1 MLAAEPYPERGR
13 PRRRAIPSG
22 VVERHPLYNLSLP
35 LLTFGL
41 LAQGSGWLG
50 RWSFPVAGAIL
61 SVVGTVLVVPG
72 IALRAKDKGHSALWG
87 VLGLLSFVGVI
98 IVSLLPNRANRTL
111 HN

>member
-1 MLAAEPYPERGR
+1 M
-13 PRRRAIPSG
+13 I
-22 VVERHPLYNLSLP
+22 ERHPLYQLSLP

-50 RWSFPVAGAIL
+50 RWSFPVAGGIL
-61 SVVGTVLVVPG
+61 SVAGTVMVVVG
-72 IALRAKDKGHSALWG
+72 IAFRAKDKGHSALWG
-87 VLGLLSFVGVI
+87 VLGFLSFVGVI